1 MLYSPLLNPDL
12 LSILC
17 HPKTHEPL
25 QWVNGQLA
33 SAQGEVFPVR
43 HGIPRLVGA
52 RLPFRHRF
60 WAWVY
65 NRTAFAYD
73 WGVSFAW
80 RLSLGGQPIDRQA
93 YLEKIDLHPGEWV
106 LETAVGTG
114 ANLQHFPSHA
124 HYVGLDISY
133 AMLRRCQDNLAR
145 WGREAALVQ
154 GDAQALPFREGVF
167 DAVVHMGGL
176 QFLTHPQQALEEA
189 WRVTRPGGRIW
200 MVDEAYSIPSLVR
213 RSARP
218 PLATGAEALRS
229 LVPALSDDIHAE
241 LISHGEL
248 YFLSFRKRT

>member
-1 MLYSPLLNPDL
+1 MG
-12 LSILC
+12 
-17 HPKTHEPL
+17 T
-25 QWVNGQLA
+25 
-33 SAQGEVFPVR
+33 
-43 HGIPRLVGA
+43 

-80 RLSLGGQPIDRQA
+80 RLPLGGQPIDRQA
-93 YLEKIDLHPGEWV
+93 YLEKIDLHPGMQV

-114 ANLQHFPSHA
+114 ANLQHFPAHA
-124 HYVGLDISY
+124 QYVGLDISY

-154 GDAQALPFREGVF
+154 GDAQTLPFREGVF

-176 QFLTHPQQALEEA
+176 QFLTQPQRALEEA

-200 MVDEAYSIPSLVR
+200 IVDEAYSIPGLVR
-213 RSARP
+213 RSARVP
-218 PLATGAEALRS
+218 ETTGADALRS
-229 LVPALSDDIHAE
+229 LIPALSDDIHAE

-248 YFLSFRKRT
+248 YFLSFRKCT